1 MPLAVVPSLTV
12 SCRMFAADTSG
23 RGPAVV
29 RRRGGDVRG
38 SWREHQGEAERYR
51 GGGRVP
57 WVRTVRPARAG
68 SYRAYLRCAGR
79 HPRTQEYHLRG
90 VLGRHAHPL
99 RR

>member
-1 MPLAVVPSLTV
+1 
-12 SCRMFAADTSG
+12 MFAADTSG

-57 WVRTVRPARAG
+57 WVRTVRPARAS